1 MDWFPKPPRGTHA
14 SVAGTLVRMA
24 VGAAAGAVLY
34 KLGQPILAYV
44 AWGIA
49 GVTGLVSLASSR
61 ASEGL
66 GKALAWFGRAVG
78 TVVGNVLLTL
88 VFFLAIVPARFVK
101 WLSGADD
108 LRLRREDLPSYYEP
122 CDAAEHKAR
131 YVRAMFA
138 TEVRRQKRG
147 RLLVALVSTLVLLGV
162 AEGILR
168 MEGFGPTAVVYEID
182 AFAGYYPAPN
192 QNHMR
197 YGGRVQT
204 NRFGMRAPDYSEEK
218 PEGVFRIFM
227 IGDST
232 LWGGSYVDQDELY
245 ARILEGKLNEL
256 GHGKVEVLNMGTN
269 GWGPFHERGYVD
281 RFGAFG
287 ADLVMI
293 MMPYDDIDRERYT
306 LMSLPFFRKGKEPRL
321 ALEEVAMHLMWRFR
335 RDRIGYSEPF
345 LAVQRELGTNEYGR
359 LIHYLQTG
367 EPGIT
372 KVVRK
377 PLTPVGGAEV
387 MLHVLPAMYVGFGE
401 EPSELETATVKEF
414 RDRFEPVGVTVTYP
428 IGLFKDKATRK
439 EAYHDSAHLNPRG
452 HVIYADYLVQSITSS
467 SARFK
472 AWTAKKHAASSP

>member
-1 MDWFPKPPRGTHA
+1 MDWFPKPPRGGRE
-14 SVAGTLVRMA
+14 SVAGTLARMA
-24 VGAAAGAVLY
+24 VGAIAGAALY
-34 KLGQPILAYV
+34 KLGHPVIAYV
-44 AWGIA
+44 AWGIT
-49 GVTGLVSLASSR
+49 GVVGGASLASAR
-61 ASEGL
+61 AREGL
-66 GKALAWFGRAVG
+66 AKALAWFGRAVG

-88 VFFLAIVPARFVK
+88 VFFFAIVPARFVK
-101 WLSGADD
+101 WLSRADD
-108 LRLRREDLPSYYEP
+108 LRLRHEILPSYYEP

-131 YVRAMFA
+131 YARAMFA
-138 TEVRRQKRG
+138 TEVRKQRGG
-147 RLLVALVSTLVLLGV
+147 RLLVALVSTVVLLGV

-168 MEGFGPTAVVYEID
+168 MEGFGPGAVVYEID

-204 NRFGMRAPDYSEEK
+204 NRFGMRAPDFGEAK
-218 PEGVFRIFM
+218 PQGTFRILM
-227 IGDST
+227 LGDST

-245 ARILEGKLNEL
+245 ARILERKLNEL

-287 ADLVMI
+287 ADLVAI
-293 MMPYDDIDRERYT
+293 MMPHDDIDRERYT
-306 LMSLPFFRKGKEPRL
+306 LMSLPFFRKDKEPRL
-321 ALEEVAMHLMWRFR
+321 ALEEVLMHLMWRFR

-345 LAVQRELGTNEYGR
+345 LEVQRELGTNEYGR

-372 KVVRK
+372 KVVRE

-387 MLHVLPAMYVGFGE
+387 MLHVLPSEEVGFGGQ
-401 EPSELETATVKEF
+401 PTPLEKSTVDDF
-414 RDRFEPVGVTVTYP
+414 RARFEPNGVTVTYP
-428 IGLFKDKATRK
+428 IGLFKDKATRV
-439 EAYHDSAHLNPRG
+439 EAYHDEAHLNPRG
-452 HVIYADYLVQSITSS
+452 HALYADYLVESITSS

-472 AWTAKKHAASSP
+472 AWSAKKRASASP